1 MDIPVN
7 RWSNGKKYKANDI
20 VRVGNFA
27 VPEEGGARDSSGSPV
42 VPIITEQSQEITEES
57 EAILSIEITEES
69 ALSNNQEVRVGGMFA
84 VDPTLNYSVRGMVKK
99 GTLTSQTVDPFKTL
113 IKQKLEN
120 GTYIVD
126 PQNSIGVGVGMKF
139 YDSSGS
145 DVGAPDLRDTHR
157 LMASSELSDA
167 EYYNVQLDID
177 NKSIPDTAVT
187 GSMVVFVYGIKSGS
201 FVFKQLWASNMS
213 RFFYC
218 VKDHTSSPGN
228 EPNTLNSST
237 YWTQDFAWR
246 PAYNSKATF
255 AAINDKLKMGEGSDY
270 VTNLAINSLPM
281 QLTLAFDNKTDKEA
295 RAIVHFLQE
304 KFFPYESIFALD
316 YKGNR
321 LLSSDVGSFSFK
333 YTYPYREDLKFTC
346 TDFSHTKKYRNN
358 NQVQATFVCNT
369 ESTLRNVES
378 HAGYNARLDALI
390 PIFLDKTTKFKKG
403 VPIRLNTFSL
413 ETTATG
419 GGGGG
424 GGLDPV
430 PAATLLTDLI
440 EISKYPEEQ
449 GEPIAGGLLSFSA
462 SQDLSVGDC
471 INIDIPD
478 DLNSIFDVGQ
488 TKITQKLSDTEFV
501 FLPIKASGSE
511 VAVGARDP
519 LGIEDGDLISPD
531 QSETAL
537 AVSSTTTENPAV
549 VKKLLRCPD
558 ECLTSSILMPPGVTE
573 ILARPTNPVT
583 GETYPRIVY
592 TKQYRKL
599 QLDSDIRWDNE
610 EASGPWQPD
619 TPYSVGDVVSYN
631 GANYK
636 STETHTS
643 GTSFDTSKWKEATRT
658 GTITVTPLEDFTL
671 ESTDDFQLLL
681 PSLRGRHSIYIRN
694 PDEFIKYPWI
704 EVRNFDHKPSIAFT
718 INDAPTHI
726 SSKFVSYY
734 NHEFKK
740 EINQNLSTFS
750 VVFDKRSD
758 DEAAEILQF
767 LESQLGYKKF
777 RFQMPRPY
785 VKDENNLTTQ
795 SRPYT
800 STFFCPSWGHQVIYK
815 NNHTITAT
823 FIESATSKEE
833 DLRDV
838 FGIGRKEE
846 SPCFGAQIFDPITQH
861 GLCTFSSALQIAP
874 GKGLGTLPGGG
885 LGKSVKNKSVDIVF
899 TIDGSG
905 SMSNILRA
913 EGEDETKWSVAIDVI
928 QKIIVSYNTS
938 VDKYIMPGT
947 LGWNG
952 VYKTPAMSHSSIS
965 GDTNVPPWPVRLSD
979 PQVSA
984 SDINNYK
991 SLVSELYDPNEELNS
1006 QMQVAG
1012 YNLENLD
1019 KFTIPIDQKR
1029 VNLGLNRMTNG
1040 DVYFD
1045 ISDTPISFDKLRMF
1059 KKLRDNKS
1067 YNGRE
1072 TGGRE
1077 DLPYGLSQALAQL
1090 YNSPRA
1096 EYVTDRIII
1105 GLSDFVLTENTASIL
1120 GSPGCVS
1127 SRGIR
1132 CFWDRFDPT
1141 AFAMTQA
1148 MKTGGALAKRRP
1160 TDAVLKGYGGGRNP
1174 YSQMQAYSSQTGSD
1188 GNSKLI
1194 NADNGS
1200 SNPAWYND
1208 EIPTI
1213 FIPATVGVEGRISKW
1228 APMYAYDYDKGSP
1241 LAEPEAS
1248 RNDLLDPLPQFY
1260 FPITNSG
1267 ITGGEL
1273 QRMMELIL
1281 LLEKITKDSGYQNI
1295 FSITVHNCGPHA
1307 VTLLNSLINVEGQS
1321 NPLTWTTETL
1331 PQGIPKGGNITD
1343 LKFSNSSEGISS
1355 IRNGYGGQ
1363 YYGDLRNQNLFSEQ
1377 DAASNILWE
1386 SFNTQYEVYRAGVVS
1401 EIEGG
1406 WSDHNGETRGV
1417 GNTGVA
1423 FKGMPVRVFKSNAGL
1438 EIVDYNIGK
1447 VDASNNYKGD
1457 YTHLPKL
1464 QPGEQIDLFFGVKI
1478 GRLADITEKIQ
1489 ILINSDDGTQKKM
1502 DCFGHFEFTASGL
1515 PLNEVQGTTSMRQ
1528 PITSDP
1534 VTPDPVT
1541 PDPVETPIAP
1551 IDSDEQKCKDRF
1563 VLKSKDFSEVEMDT
1577 SPMFSM
1583 MPGYRSNPMQKPYQ
1597 GLGSTGWYVFDTV
1610 ENQKLDWA
1618 IVLSEAGYGDLKKGS
1633 GTSQPVGSRIW
1644 LEMEA
1649 AMGSLPATYG
1659 LGLNQQGIDAG
1670 LKKWPEAEVEYSYQG
1685 NIAYDPTSPVGT
1697 GVFVKVASVDGV
1709 MLNWYRSTNG
1719 LFFNT
1724 VSECIYFPA
1733 EADGS
1738 APSNAKIFLDIV
1750 RQLCTQSPPA
1760 SSSTCGEWTRKS
1772 IPYPDPGWN
1781 TDANINLLVYTDLA
1795 YTPAGGSIET
1805 IIPIAPFMV
1814 NGYTLPVYDD
1824 PTAGDTWVQIPGVV
1838 DGGGNSC
1845 YLTAEGGKG
1854 EIFHALLSAIPYGY
1868 SPTFEAAYKLW
1879 LENCGADGFN
1889 PLNNPSTS
1897 STPLGTIT
1905 SAPAT
1910 SVNPTPVDPCPGF
1923 SCLR

>member
-1 MDIPVN
+1 
-7 RWSNGKKYKANDI
+7 
-20 VRVGNFA
+20 
-27 VPEEGGARDSSGSPV
+27 
-42 VPIITEQSQEITEES
+42 
-57 EAILSIEITEES
+57 
-69 ALSNNQEVRVGGMFA
+69 
-84 VDPTLNYSVRGMVKK
+84 
-99 GTLTSQTVDPFKTL
+99 
-113 IKQKLEN
+113 
-120 GTYIVD
+120 
-126 PQNSIGVGVGMKF
+126 
-139 YDSSGS
+139 
-145 DVGAPDLRDTHR
+145 
-157 LMASSELSDA
+157 MASSELSDA

-424 GGLDPV
+424 GGGLDPV

-449 GEPIAGGLLSFSA
+449 GEPIAGGLLNFSA
-462 SQDLSVGDC
+462 SQELSVGDC

-519 LGIEDGDLISPD
+519 LGIEGGDLISTD

-537 AVSSTTTENPAV
+537 AVSSTTSENPAV
-549 VKKLLRCPD
+549 VKKILRCPD
-558 ECLTSSILMPPGVTE
+558 ECLVSSILMPPGVTE

-583 GETYPRIVY
+583 GEVSPRIVY

-619 TPYSVGDVVSYN
+619 TPYDVGDVVSYN

-636 STETHTS
+636 STEAHTS
-643 GTSFDTSKWKEATRT
+643 GAAFDTSKWKEATRT
-658 GTITVTPLEDFTL
+658 GTITVTPLENFTL

-718 INDAPTHI
+718 IKDAPTHI

-785 VKDENNLTTQ
+785 VKDESDLTTQ

-800 STFFCPSWGHQVIYK
+800 STFFCPSWGHQVVYK

-874 GKGLGTLPGGG
+874 GNGLGTLPGGG

-899 TIDGSG
+899 IVDGSG
-905 SMSNILRA
+905 SMTGGKITA
-913 EGEDETKWSVAIDVI
+913 GGETHSKFNVAKDLIK
-928 QKIIVSYNTS
+928 KIITSYG
-938 VDKYIMPGT
+938 DYQMPGT
-947 LGWNG
+947 ISWGGSFN
-952 VYKTPAMSHSSIS
+952 VPIFNFNSIS
-965 GDTNVPPWPVRLSD
+965 GDGNVPPWPVRLSD

-1019 KFTIPIDQKR
+1019 RFKIPIAQKR
-1029 VNLGLNRMTNG
+1029 VNLGLISSIYSYGNRSPRSTTIL
-1040 DVYFD
+1040 DV
-1045 ISDTPISFDKLRMF
+1045 SKHPQSFDKLELYKTVNSNMIGNR
-1059 KKLRDNKS
+1059 
-1067 YNGRE
+1067 G
-1072 TGGRE
+1072 
-1077 DLPYGLSQALAQL
+1077 YGDAMIQAVSLSLAQM

-1096 EYVTDRIII
+1096 QYVTDRIVIYL
-1105 GLSDFVLTENTASIL
+1105 GDFVGTKVDSADVPWRY
-1120 GSPGCVS
+1120 SPKTLDMCNA
-1127 SRGIR
+1127 IR
-1132 CFWDRFDPT
+1132 
-1141 AFAMTQA
+1141 M
-1148 MKTGGALAKRRP
+1148 GGELAKRRP
-1160 TDAVLKGYGGGRNP
+1160 SDNALKRYGGAWGP
-1174 YSQMQAYSSQTGSD
+1174 FTQMQAYSSQVGSG
-1188 GNSKLI
+1188 GNSQLI
-1194 NADNGS
+1194 NPDNGA
-1200 SNPAWYND
+1200 SNPPWYED

-1213 FIPATVGVEGRISKW
+1213 FMACTVGNPGGISRY
-1228 APMYAYDYDKGSP
+1228 APNYAYDYDGAAPFLEPP
-1241 LAEPEAS
+1241 L
-1248 RNDLLDPLPQFY
+1248 RTPQFY
-1260 FPITNSG
+1260 FPISN
-1267 ITGGEL
+1267 TGVVGNEL
-1273 QRMMELIL
+1273 QRMMDLIL
-1281 LLEKITKDSGYQNI
+1281 VLEKITKDSGYQNI

-1417 GNTGVA
+1417 ENTGVA

-1583 MPGYRSNPMQKPYQ
+1583 LPGYRSNPMQKPYQ

-1649 AMGSLPATYG
+1649 AMGSLPATHG

-1772 IPYPDPGWN
+1772 IPYPDLGWN
-1781 TDANINLLVYTDLA
+1781 TAANINLLAYEDLA
-1795 YTPAGGSIET
+1795 FTPNNGQLGPASIPLSPFLVTVFPAQAMPGEWVKVPGGAGPSGEDIYLRADDGKGNLYTCAAET
-1805 IIPIAPFMV
+1805 IV
-1814 NGYTLPVYDD
+1814 
-1824 PTAGDTWVQIPGVV
+1824 
-1838 DGGGNSC
+1838 
-1845 YLTAEGGKG
+1845 
-1854 EIFHALLSAIPYGY
+1854 YGY
-1868 SPTFEAAYKLW
+1868 SPTFEAAYKRW
-1879 LENCGADGFN
+1879 LEDCSADGFN
-1889 PLNNPSTS
+1889 PLNNPSAWSAADEGAGDYVAGDTVLHNGVKYTRLISGISLPVLVDGSGVPLFDTRLWREVTTTS
-1897 STPLGTIT
+1897 LATIT
-1905 SAPAT
+1905 SAPPALL
-1910 SVNPTPVDPCPGF
+1910 VAPIAAITPGSPGGGVVGGAAAAAVGSSSGTLIQRTVAPMAREARNILSRITFGF
-1923 SCLR
+1923 SDRRLKKDISIKGKSSSGINIYNFRFIDEKYGDGLYQGAMADELPANAVVRHESGYDMVDYAQIDVEFKKIG